1 MKPTPARFHEGLL
14 SPGVPWNLA
23 NRFLV
28 TLLNSVRALPG
39 RLCSLLGRI
48 WDLREGRRIQ
58 HFSRLKCNQPRVPG
72 RPFFAPGNENS
83 NWEVETTVR
92 AAIRS
97 LLRVTCSFPPLP
109 FPVTLCSSHSN
120 VAVPR
125 FVSSEFVSSNS
136 RSDLCDALARVPPL
150 SRRTGEHTRIWYP
163 RRDPGGARSLAC
175 LRAGTVP
182 YTRVE
187 SNIQKKNVWC

>member
-14 SPGVPWNLA
+14 SPGAPWNLA

-97 LLRVTCSFPPLP
+97 LFAPRKLEAETRSGNHRSSAHALVRPLRPARARCKDAPL
-109 FPVTLCSSHSN
+109 TLLASRHDAGRYGFCAAASPASRQHGSS
-120 VAVPR
+120 
-125 FVSSEFVSSNS
+125 
-136 RSDLCDALARVPPL
+136 
-150 SRRTGEHTRIWYP
+150 
-163 RRDPGGARSLAC
+163 
-175 LRAGTVP
+175 
-182 YTRVE
+182 
-187 SNIQKKNVWC
+187 

>member
-1 MKPTPARFHEGLL
+1 MISPRSFLKPTPARFHEGLL
-14 SPGVPWNLA
+14 SPGAPWNLA

-97 LLRVTCSFPPLP
+97 LFAPGNEKLKREVETTVRAPMR
-109 FPVTLCSSHSN
+109 SSDPSGQ
-120 VAVPR
+120 R
-125 FVSSEFVSSNS
+125 G
-136 RSDLCDALARVPPL
+136 RDARMPL
-150 SRRTGEHTRIWYP
+150 SRCSHRATTR
-163 RRDPGGARSLAC
+163 AATAC
-175 LRAGTVP
+175 AAASPASRQHG
-182 YTRVE
+182 
-187 SNIQKKNVWC
+187 SS